1 MEQLLIHT
9 YEEFPDELRLQA
21 VSFMRVEWPYI
32 YSGERRLWMETF
44 PSDLKPVHF
53 CVTDGEVLLS
63 HAEVVEAEFVH
74 EGETL
79 SVHGLGNVFT
89 FPPFRRCGYGAQV
102 VAAATSHTLEY
113 PGDAAFLKTNLQLE
127 QFYSAHGWMTLN
139 DSSGSDAPDRPISM
153 GILRSDRAKKISGS
167 FQNRTMELPW

>member
-1 MEQLLIHT
+1 MEQLLVHT
-9 YEEFPDELRLQA
+9 YDEFPDELRLQA

-44 PSDLKPVHF
+44 PADLKPVHF
-53 CVTDGEVLLS
+53 SVTDGEVLLS

-89 FPPFRRCGYGAQV
+89 FPPFRRGGYGAQV
-102 VAAATSHTLEY
+102 AAAATSRILEA

-127 QFYSAHGWMTLN
+127 QFYSPHGWMTLN
-139 DSSGSDAPDRPISM
+139 DSSGTGTSARPITM
-153 GILRSDRAKKISGS
+153 GILRSDRAKHISATFRKGPL
-167 FQNRTMELPW
+167 ELPW